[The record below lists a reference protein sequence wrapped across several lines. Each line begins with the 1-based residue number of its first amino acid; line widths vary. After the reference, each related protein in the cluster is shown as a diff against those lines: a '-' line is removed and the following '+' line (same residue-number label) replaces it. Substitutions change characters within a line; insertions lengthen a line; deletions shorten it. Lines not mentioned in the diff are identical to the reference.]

1 MKKWFQSK
9 EYKKIT
15 VIIMIMCLAVI
26 AQIIGLFRFNRKMY
40 DMSLEHSMQ
49 QVDELSGYVEKN
61 LHLELEQYINVLR
74 INQLQMAQE
83 ESIFCKRMMTN
94 LAEICRISGLKMMGI
109 SDLDGRGVDS
119 TGKIH
124 NISYKNLRQS
134 IENDE
139 VYISNVLNNG
149 NETLIFIGVPLK
161 IKGEI
166 SGILWGKYGLSE
178 SADNIQI
185 SDSAYKYFQI
195 VDDKGNYL
203 FTSRNKFALKNDSD
217 AGHQNIWNKLEKYE
231 YADGMTAQKIAEM
244 VQNGEQGNFYIE
256 KDGEGRYVS
265 FRPLKINNWYLFA
278 VQVDYELQTFVHRM
292 RDISFQ
298 FYAMLAIGLAII
310 FGMIYNLIYS
320 MYKRMVKQH
329 REIQAI
335 NVMLEETLIQTRNIA
350 FAIDFRLKQMFFYGF
365 PGKEGTY
372 CCPFSQIRPQNM
384 LERGVIDGENM
395 EKYQKLCQS
404 LIVKQEKCPPVVLH
418 SQVGQEK
425 RWMRV
430 SIVSKMDKG
439 AEQIIGVLEDYD
451 EQKEKDLQ
459 IENHL
464 DDIKKIKKKSKT
476 DFLTKIYNR
485 EAFLD
490 KIQTALEESDR
501 NGQTGAL
508 LIMDLDHF
516 KDVNDTLGHGMG
528 DTVLQETANV
538 LKSFFR
544 KDDIVGRLGGDEFV
558 VFTKNIRN
566 VQAFEQRIKELN
578 KLLCNT
584 YHKAE
589 QSVQVSASIGI
600 ALTDTE
606 HFTFEALY
614 EGADQALY
622 QVKNTSRN
630 GYQIY
635 SEKPLKGSGK

>member
-231 YADGMTAQKIAEM
+231 YADGMTVQKIAEM

-384 LERGVIDGENM
+384 LERGIIDGENM
-395 EKYQKLCQS
+395 DKYQKLYQS

-430 SIVSKMDKG
+430 SIVSKVDKG